1 MQQQPQRPFVPHLT
15 PKSSPQAVARSEFR
29 LSKPFVPG
37 SPRREIVAATASA
50 PVEVV
55 AHQHQH
61 QRGVEL
67 PSIEAFLDTSSRP
80 AEPLVVELGDEYSSD
95 STEDTTFP
103 PVEHFLDPLPAIG
116 DFAPGAAGAL
126 MEDFESTEDYDATAP
141 ANGAATETGWVEDDW
156 QQYDW
161 RAAARLGDGV
171 EAEASNDW
179 AATDWD
185 VGPPPRRA
193 DKPSAAQ
200 AIANALDQIAQRIRE
215 GDLSVPPP
223 GALTDPAAIAATL
236 AALLGVR
243 R

>member
-1 MQQQPQRPFVPHLT
+1 MLQQPQRPFVPHLT
-15 PKSSPQAVARSEFR
+15 PKSSPQVVARSEFR

-37 SPRREIVAATASA
+37 SLRQEVAAATASA
-50 PVEVV
+50 PVEAA
-55 AHQHQH
+55 AHQHQ
-61 QRGVEL
+61 RREEL
-67 PSIEAFLDTSSRP
+67 PSIEAFLDMSSRP
-80 AEPLVVELGDEYSSD
+80 AEPQVVESRDEYSSD
-95 STEDTTFP
+95 FTEDTTFP
-103 PVEHFLDPLPAIG
+103 PVEHFLDPLPAVG
-116 DFAPGAAGAL
+116 HFAPDAAGAL
-126 MEDFESTEDYDATAP
+126 MEDFESTENYDATAP
-141 ANGAATETGWVEDDW
+141 TNGAATETGWVEDDW
-156 QQYDW
+156 QQYNW

-171 EAEASNDW
+171 EDEASNDW

-185 VGPPPRRA
+185 VGAPPRRT

-215 GDLSVPPP
+215 GDLSVPPH